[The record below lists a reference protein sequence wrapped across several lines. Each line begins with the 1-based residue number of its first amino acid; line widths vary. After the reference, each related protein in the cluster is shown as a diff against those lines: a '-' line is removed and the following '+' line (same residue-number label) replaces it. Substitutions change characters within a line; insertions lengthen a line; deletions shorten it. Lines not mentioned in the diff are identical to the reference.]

1 MLYWGWGKMRRDL
14 EKGEGAM
21 NARWSFVS
29 SLAVL
34 AQALLIPQGSVSASG
49 PPPHIKLHPAFTIEV
64 VATTG
69 TSRPTSVAFP
79 RDGSAFAPGI
89 YVSNTMIPEHQ
100 NDFIQRI
107 SPEGEVTSFANLPG
121 ESDPVDLE
129 FPPVGSA
136 FGDFLYVS
144 ANNRDGGRNG
154 DFGGTIMRVDPEGNV
169 TDLTPVGLQP
179 EGKPLGLGEPCG
191 MTFGPDGNIIV
202 ANSSDQPADIMKV
215 DASGTVEIYLD
226 DGLGRPGFSPM
237 DVAFGGS
244 GAYGNDLYFADFFT
258 WSVYKGGTS
267 ARLSEPWARFP
278 SLKHRTPV
286 DGPRCLVFD
295 PGGEFGGLLYVAVE
309 DVIYQVLPTGEY
321 AVFAT
326 GFGHIAS
333 GGLKFSPGRDA
344 LYVVDTEGRTVYRI
358 ARAVSQM
365 ETETVSITGRVTDQT
380 GNPADRLYL
389 SFLGAKRVETD
400 KEGNYQ
406 LTYPKPISQEEVS
419 VQVLLAD
426 SISPARYQSEL
437 KTVSVASGDRVIDLQ
452 IKLVPSEVWVGGL
465 TFKYLDP
472 DIRQYLNDDEDYQVG
487 EYHGSDTPT
496 YTYFGLGAVKHE
508 YYFTNPGVESA
519 KMNLSYKGKSY
530 APVRIFKRKD
540 GGGEGETV
548 GHLFIDQQGNV
559 LVGEDARE
567 TIYVLCLGMHNF
579 GELTTYRLDE
589 EIRFYKSLRDL
600 IRDMASKFD
609 RMVQAG
615 LALKGLETAI
625 SVYLDVAV
633 GGDVA
638 GAAMTTASSAIFFK
652 QIIDRTD
659 PSNTNKPQTLD
670 DAARAV
676 ETVKLVKTWQGSAE
690 LLSKLNNLNRL
701 KGAHMADV
709 LDDLFPTWA
718 ALDPMELESQLD
730 SMKLEAED
738 KKDILGLAYDTFQ
751 LVEQSDDH
759 TQKAVAW
766 KVQAAGLS
774 AMVNEVIEVL
784 EGVKNGVQSAAE
796 AENIMVLKYTCS
808 NMSLIYAQL
817 LEDVID
823 YNEFRKH
830 YTISGN
836 IYRGLRGSAE
846 RLGVVSEHS
855 TEGARQLISAF
866 KGDGTEKN
874 PGMAYY
880 QMKGYYLDT
889 DLAAY
894 QTKWALERVKEK
906 QPQTE

>member
-1 MLYWGWGKMRRDL
+1 MG
-14 EKGEGAM
+14 
-21 NARWSFVS
+21 RWFFVF
-29 SLAVL
+29 LVAALVPR
-34 AQALLIPQGSVSASG
+34 LLIPQPSVSASNV
-49 PPPHIKLHPAFTIEV
+49 PLHIKLHPAFTIEV
-64 VATTG
+64 VATTR

-79 RDGSAFAPGI
+79 PEGSAFLPGT
-89 YVSNTMIPEHQ
+89 YVSNTKIPEHES
-100 NDFIQRI
+100 DLIDRI
-107 SPEGEVTSFANLPG
+107 SPEGKVIPFAKLPG

-129 FPPVGSA
+129 FPPAGSA

-144 ANNRDGGRNG
+144 ANNRDGGRRG
-154 DFGGTIMRVDPEGNV
+154 DMGGAIMRVDPQGSF
-169 TDLTPVGLQP
+169 TDLTPLGLQRKG
-179 EGKPLGLGEPCG
+179 ESLGLGEPYG
-191 MTFGPDGNIIV
+191 MTFGPDGNIVV
-202 ANSSDQPADIMKV
+202 ANSCDQPGDIMTV
-215 DASGTVEIYLD
+215 DPSGTVEIFLD
-226 DGLGRPGFSPM
+226 DGLARLGFSPV
-237 DVAFGGS
+237 DVAFGGTS
-244 GAYGNDLYFADFFT
+244 AYGNDLYFADFFS
-258 WSVYKGGTS
+258 WSVYKGGTG
-267 ARLSEPWARFP
+267 ARLSKPWARFP
-278 SLKHRTPV
+278 SLKHRTPW
-286 DGPRCLVFD
+286 DGPRCLALD
-295 PGGEFGGLLYVAVE
+295 PGGEFDGLLYVAVE
-309 DVIYQVLPTGEY
+309 DVIYQVVPSGEY

-326 GFGHIAS
+326 GFYKIGS
-333 GGLKFSPGRDA
+333 GGLKFAPNGDA

-358 ARAVSQM
+358 TRAVGQI
-365 ETETVSITGRVTDQT
+365 ETKTVRITGRVTDQA

-389 SFLGAKRVETD
+389 SFLGAKRVETN
-400 KEGNYQ
+400 KEGTYE
-406 LTYPKPISQEEVS
+406 LTYPKPISQNKVS

-426 SISPARYQSEL
+426 SISPARYKSEL
-437 KTVSVASGDRVIDLQ
+437 KTVSVASGEGVIDLQ
-452 IKLVPSEVWVGGL
+452 VKLIPSEVRVGGL
-465 TFKYLDP
+465 TFKYLDSN
-472 DIRQYLNDDEDYQVG
+472 IRQYLNEDEDYRVG

-496 YTYFGLGAVKHE
+496 YTYFGLGAVRHE

-519 KMNLSYKGKSY
+519 KMNLSYKGTSY
-530 APVRIFKRKD
+530 APVRIFKRQE
-540 GGGEGETV
+540 GGGEGQTV

-559 LVGEDARE
+559 VGGEDARE
-567 TIYVLCLGMHNF
+567 TIYVLCVGMHNF
-579 GELTTYRLDE
+579 GELTPYRLDE
-589 EIRFYKSLRDL
+589 EIRFYKDLRNL
-600 IRDMASKFD
+600 IWDMAGKFD
-609 RMVQAG
+609 RIVQAG

-633 GGDVA
+633 SGDVA

-659 PSNTNKPQTLD
+659 PNNANKPHTLD
-670 DAARAV
+670 DAAKAV
-676 ETVKLVKTWQGSAE
+676 ETVKLLKTWQGSAE
-690 LLSKLNNLNRL
+690 LFAKLNNLNRL
-701 KGAHMADV
+701 KGAHVADV
-709 LDDLFPTWA
+709 LDDLFPAWA

-730 SMKLEAED
+730 SMKLEAGD

-751 LVEQSDDH
+751 LVEQSDAH

-766 KVQAAGLS
+766 KVQTAGLS

-784 EGVKNGVQSAAE
+784 EGVKNGLQSAQE
-796 AENIMVLKYTCS
+796 AENVMVLKYTCS

-836 IYRGLRGSAE
+836 IYRGLRASAE

-894 QTKWALERVKEK
+894 QTKWTLERVKEK
-906 QPQTE
+906 QPQAH